1 MSAIAAISSEGF
13 VGAELTTG
21 SVNGD
26 KFLDFIQGTL
36 IPEME
41 PFDGSIKKS
50 IVILDNC
57 SFHHASE
64 VKQAF
69 EDAGVLVIY
78 LPTYSPDLNPIEE
91 TFSYVKY
98 YLKDH
103 DEVLQSVKDPK
114 LIVQPAFKSV
124 TAEMCQGWI
133 NHSGCYC

>member
-1 MSAIAAISSEGF
+1 MSIIAAISSEGF
-13 VGAELTTG
+13 VGATG
-21 SVNGD
+21 SD

-41 PFDGSIKKS
+41 PFDGSIKKL

-78 LPTYSPDLNPIEE
+78 LPTYSPDLNSIEE

-114 LIVQPAFKSV
+114 LIVQAAFK
-124 TAEMCQGWI
+124 C
-133 NHSGCYC
+133 HSRDVPGMDKS

>member
-1 MSAIAAISSEGF
+1 M
-13 VGAELTTG
+13 
-21 SVNGD
+21 
-26 KFLDFIQGTL
+26 
-36 IPEME
+36 
-41 PFDGSIKKS
+41 
-50 IVILDNC
+50 
-57 SFHHASE
+57 
-64 VKQAF
+64 QAF

-78 LPTYSPDLNPIEE
+78 LPTYSPDLNPVEE

-114 LIVQPAFKSV
+114 VQAAFKSV